1 MTDLK
6 DDRMMVVEVV
16 EKSDE
21 VTEIEAGPKKSV
33 IGSLSFVDRFLSL
46 WIISVMVIGVVVGF
60 YSPVTQEGLSR
71 IQVVNVSLPVAFG
84 LWFMMYPVLVK
95 VRWEEFSKLFQL
107 RDTYRQMGFSLLAN
121 WVIGPFIMLAVA
133 WACLPDK
140 PLYRNGVIIVGL
152 ARCIAMVLIW
162 NQLAGG
168 DAIYCAIL
176 VSMNSVLQII
186 LYAPLA
192 IFFLV
197 VISHQYQGKGEFNL
211 SFLDV
216 FESVLLFLGVPLV
229 AALLT
234 RVVFIQSLGRDW
246 MEREFNP
253 IIGPVALVALLWTI
267 FAIFVIQG
275 RNIVENIVDVVRV
288 AVPMVVYFAIMFFT
302 SLYLCARLGFGYEKA
317 VTQAFTASSNNFEL
331 AIAVSAATFGA
342 NSPEALAATIG
353 PLVEVPALIALVYVA
368 LWLQPRITWDTDK
381 ETKAVIELDTKC

>member
-1 MTDLK
+1 M
-6 DDRMMVVEVV
+6 
-16 EKSDE
+16 
-21 VTEIEAGPKKSV
+21 
-33 IGSLSFVDRFLSL
+33 
-46 WIISVMVIGVVVGF
+46 
-60 YSPVTQEGLSR
+60 
-71 IQVVNVSLPVAFG
+71 VNVSLPVAFG

-95 VRWEEFSKLFQL
+95 VRWEDFGNLFKL
-107 RDTYRQMGFSLLAN
+107 RDTYLQMGFSLLAN
-121 WVIGPFIMLAVA
+121 WLIGPFIMLGVA

-162 NQLAGG
+162 NQLARGNSE
-168 DAIYCAIL
+168 YCAIL

-234 RVVFIQSLGRDW
+234 RVLIIQTIGRVW

-253 IIGPVALVALLWTI
+253 VIGPVALIALLWTI
-267 FAIFVIQG
+267 FAIFCIQG
-275 RNIVENIVDVVRV
+275 KNIVENIGDVIRV
-288 AVPMVVYFAIMFFT
+288 AVPMLVYFIIMFFT
-302 SLYLCARLGFGYEKA
+302 SLYLCAKLGFGYEKA

-331 AIAVSAATFGA
+331 AIAVSAATFGV

-353 PLVEVPALIALVYVA
+353 PLVEVPALLALVYVA
-368 LWLQPRITWDTDK
+368 LWLEPRITWDAPVPVVAEK
-381 ETKAVIELDTKC
+381 MKAFEQDSPMSATGEVLTVV